1 MAKYLTAKR
10 RAFVAEYLTNG
21 RNGAAAHRSAFPGDA
36 SPRVRINMASRLL
49 RDPRVAAL
57 IAQAERRE
65 ALVMAELAERR
76 AISRRRIAEALAEI
90 AFARPGDYMSVGP
103 DGILVYDVDKLQA
116 AQAAGLLDLTID
128 ERAGP
133 DGQWR
138 MRRLRVRFADRRA
151 ALKDLAR
158 LMGYFR
164 DPHRPGAISSVADLT
179 DAELDALRA
188 EPYEDDDA
196 PPSAQ
201 D

>member
-1 MAKYLTAKR
+1 MAKYLTTKR
-10 RAFVAEYLTNG
+10 RAFVAEYLANG
-21 RNGAAAHRSAFPGDA
+21 RNGAAAHRIAFPGDA
-36 SPRVRINMASRLL
+36 SPRVRTNMACRLL

-57 IAQAERRE
+57 IAEAERRE
-65 ALVMAELAERR
+65 VLVMAELAERR

-90 AFARPGDYMSVGP
+90 AYARPGDFMSAGP

-116 AQAAGLLDLTID
+116 AQEAGLIELTID

-133 DGQWR
+133 GGQWR
-138 MRRLRVRFADRRA
+138 MRRLRVKFADRRA

-164 DPHRPGAISSVADLT
+164 DPHRPGAISSAADLT

-188 EPYEDDDA
+188 ERDDDE
-196 PPSAQ
+196 PPRRN